1 MNCNNN
7 KIEMTSE
14 ELEAF
19 VRKVKSDTCK
29 QVAKLLVS
37 DKTLDHKDLNVE
49 WNVAKKHLAGW
60 VAAYGEL
67 AFVDLLK
74 YVGEESA

>member
-14 ELEAF
+14 ELEALI
-19 VRKVKSDTCK
+19 RKVKSDTCK
-29 QVAKLLVS
+29 EVAKRLVS
-37 DKTLDHKDLNVE
+37 DKTLDHKDFKVE
-49 WNVAKKHLAGW
+49 WNVAKEHLAKW
-60 VAAYGEL
+60 VGAYGEL
-67 AFVDLLK
+67 ALRDLLK